1 VRSTEEVVADLRE
14 ALGGVGVVLPSLC
27 VDPVT
32 GAGREP
38 FALVQLGRC
47 NVRTAERLVAVL
59 RGEQV
64 EPAPTQKELLERVRK
79 ANRESRLP
87 R

>member
-1 VRSTEEVVADLRE
+1 MRSSEEIVAALRE
-14 ALGGVGVVLPSLC
+14 AFAAVDVVLPSLC

-47 NVRTAERLVAVL
+47 NVRTAERLLAVL
-59 RGEQV
+59 RDAAEV
-64 EPAPTQKELLERVRK
+64 RRPPLAVPPADAP
-79 ANRESRLP
+79 SP